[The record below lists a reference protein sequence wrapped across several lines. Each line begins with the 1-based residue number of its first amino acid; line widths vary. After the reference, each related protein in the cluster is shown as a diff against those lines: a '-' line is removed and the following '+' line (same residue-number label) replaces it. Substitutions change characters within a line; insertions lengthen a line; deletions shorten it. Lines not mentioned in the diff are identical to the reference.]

1 MAYSFLK
8 CSRLSFWYGNGDS
21 ENRSENE
28 CKDQSDFQDSF
39 CPDKSNENI
48 RIDATFNNLEAT

>member
-1 MAYSFLK
+1 MAYSFLN

-21 ENRSENE
+21 EKRSENE